1 MFRPHVAGAVLTGL
15 KVRME
20 PEGGKRE
27 QKRVGPLDVRGTVKK
42 KLLVCGEYS
51 QNFIYGLAKADPHHP
66 IMSLRAD

>member
-1 MFRPHVAGAVLTGL
+1 
-15 KVRME
+15 ME